1 MSSGAKGWWKSGG
14 MIEIMTFRL
23 ADGVDEAAFRT
34 VDGRV
39 QVEFAYQQPG
49 LLRRTLGR
57 SDQTWLVLQIWRSSD
72 AAHAASVAF
81 DASALGTE
89 FQALIDRDSLVVDRY
104 EGVD

>member
-1 MSSGAKGWWKSGG
+1 VF
-14 MIEIMTFRL
+14 EIITFRL
-23 ADGVDEAAFRT
+23 ADGVDPAVFRT

-57 SDQTWLVLQIWRSSD
+57 RDQTWLVLQIWTTSE

-81 DASALGTE
+81 DATPSGRE
-89 FQALIDRDSLVVDRY
+89 FLALIDRDSLVVDRY

>member
-1 MSSGAKGWWKSGG
+1 
-14 MIEIMTFRL
+14 MIEIITFRL
-23 ADGVDEAAFRT
+23 ADGVDEAVFRR

-49 LLRRTLGR
+49 FLRRTLGR
-57 SDQTWLVLQIWRSSD
+57 RDQRWLVLQIWTTSQ

-81 DASALGTE
+81 DASSLGRE
-89 FQALIDRDSLVVDRY
+89 FLALIDGDSLVVDRF

>member
-1 MSSGAKGWWKSGG
+1 MF
-14 MIEIMTFRL
+14 EIITFRL
-23 ADGVDEAAFRT
+23 ADGVDPAVFRT

-57 SDQTWLVLQIWRSSD
+57 RDQTWLVLQIWTTSE
-72 AAHAASVAF
+72 AAHAASAAF
-81 DASALGTE
+81 DGSPLGRE
-89 FQALIDRDSLVVDRY
+89 FLALIDPDSLVVDRY

>member
-1 MSSGAKGWWKSGG
+1 MFEV
-14 MIEIMTFRL
+14 ITFRL
-23 ADGVDEAAFRT
+23 ADGTDEVAFRT

-57 SDQTWLVLQIWRSSD
+57 RGQTWLVLQIWATPD
-72 AAHAASVAF
+72 AADAASAAF
-81 DASALGTE
+81 DTSPLGAE
-89 FQALIDRDSLVVDRY
+89 FMSLIDRDSLVVDRY

>member
-1 MSSGAKGWWKSGG
+1 MF
-14 MIEIMTFRL
+14 EIITFRL
-23 ADGVDEAAFRT
+23 ADGVDEAVFRT

-49 LLRRTLGR
+49 FLRRTLGR
-57 SDQTWLVLQIWRSSD
+57 RDETWLVLQIWRSSA

-81 DASALGTE
+81 AATPLGRE
-89 FQALIDRDSLVVDRY
+89 FQALIDLDSLVVDRY